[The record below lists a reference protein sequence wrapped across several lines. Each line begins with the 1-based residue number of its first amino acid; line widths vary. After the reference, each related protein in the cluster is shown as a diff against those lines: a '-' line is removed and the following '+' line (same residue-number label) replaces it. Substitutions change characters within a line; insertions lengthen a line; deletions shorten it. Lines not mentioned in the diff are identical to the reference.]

1 MSTST
6 DRQRKSRA
14 SLTQRGGK
22 QLSVRLTA
30 DATDKLHSIM
40 RITRR
45 NMTQSIESAINYA
58 AAFLSKTDLKSKGE
72 NHVN

>member
-14 SLTQRGGK
+14 SLTRLGGK

-45 NMTQSIESAINYA
+45 NMTQSIESAINYT
-58 AAFLSKTDLKSKGE
+58 AAFLSNGDGPEK
-72 NHVN
+72 